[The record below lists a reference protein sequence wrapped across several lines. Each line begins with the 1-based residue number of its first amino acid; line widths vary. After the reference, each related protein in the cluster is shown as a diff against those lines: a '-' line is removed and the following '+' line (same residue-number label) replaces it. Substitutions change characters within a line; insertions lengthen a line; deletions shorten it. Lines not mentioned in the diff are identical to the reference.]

1 MRIYNKIFYRT
12 NMEKELNQQEQLAK
26 NLVYYRKEAGL
37 TQLELAEQFNYSDKS
52 VSKWERGEGFPDVFV
67 LKSLADFYGI
77 TVDDL
82 YSPERKK
89 IVSQNHSMS
98 KQIFIKLLSVLTGW
112 TAIICVFFFLN
123 IFLKDTAFKPWLL
136 FIYGALVSG
145 ILLLIWDFI
154 YRHRF
159 LRMIDTSI
167 ILWVGA
173 LSIFLTLINVTKVN
187 PVNMATIFI
196 VAIPLEVLEIV
207 WFLYRT
213 NRKKAGR
220 Q

>member
-1 MRIYNKIFYRT
+1 
-12 NMEKELNQQEQLAK
+12 MEKELSQQEQLAK
-26 NLVYYRKEAGL
+26 NLVYYRKESGL
-37 TQLELAEQFNYSDKS
+37 TQLELAEEFNYSDKS

-82 YSPERKK
+82 YSTERKK
-89 IVSQNHSMS
+89 IVTQNHSLS
-98 KQIFIKLLSVLTGW
+98 KQIYIKLLSIITGW
-112 TAIICVFFFLN
+112 TVTLTVFFFLN
-123 IFLKDTAFKPWLL
+123 AFLKNTAFKPWLL
-136 FIYGALVSG
+136 FIYGALMTG
-145 ILLLIWDFI
+145 ILLLIFDFV

-167 ILWVGA
+167 IIWVGA
-173 LSIFLTLINVTKVN
+173 LSIFLTLINVTNVN
-187 PVNMATIFI
+187 PLNMALIFV
-196 VAIPLEVLEIV
+196 VAIPLQVLEIV

-213 NRKKAGR
+213 NRKKAER